1 MRRIWPRRMALSMTE
16 LLGLK
21 GAAGGERKRGERR
34 NEDAGRITHER
45 LAASRAGDRIGD
57 VNRRSEEHTSELQSR
72 PQLVCRLL
80 LEKKNSG
87 PVRGTVGTRKSDGAC
102 AGRRAAPLC
111 RCGRR
116 AGRNSGS
123 VCAPMFFL

>member
-57 VNRRSEEHTSELQSR
+57 VNRGVQGQEGGRGSERRPGGLRSPRE
-72 PQLVCRLL
+72 
-80 LEKKNSG
+80 
-87 PVRGTVGTRKSDGAC
+87 RG
-102 AGRRAAPLC
+102 AGRRTDQVGGADVFHEM
-111 RCGRR
+111 G
-116 AGRNSGS
+116 
-123 VCAPMFFL
+123 VE